1 MSEIQVATRAR
12 PTGAVRVL
20 KPGESQLLRDHL
32 LRLDPASRRDR
43 FNGVVDDDFIKTYA
57 AGCFGEGVIVI
68 GYIEDGEV
76 HGAAELHEPQRTVDS
91 TPEIAFSVEQHL
103 RRQGVGSVLFKALL
117 AEAKRNGFQ
126 RLRVTTGAQND
137 AMRALARKFGTKLD
151 FRHGELSGSIDLS
164 DVKLSKM
171 DVPQLN
177 VSRDLARAM
186 IGFNQAFWNP
196 LLQMYGVISPRK
208 EREKV

>member
-1 MSEIQVATRAR
+1 
-12 PTGAVRVL
+12 
-20 KPGESQLLRDHL
+20 
-32 LRLDPASRRDR
+32 
-43 FNGVVDDDFIKTYA
+43 
-57 AGCFGEGVIVI
+57 
-68 GYIEDGEV
+68 
-76 HGAAELHEPQRTVDS
+76 
-91 TPEIAFSVEQHL
+91 
-103 RRQGVGSVLFKALL
+103 LL

-137 AMRALARKFGTKLD
+137 AMRALARKFGTRLN
-151 FRHGELSGSIDLS
+151 FRHGELSGSIDLT

-196 LLQMYGVISPRK
+196 LLQMYGVIPPRK